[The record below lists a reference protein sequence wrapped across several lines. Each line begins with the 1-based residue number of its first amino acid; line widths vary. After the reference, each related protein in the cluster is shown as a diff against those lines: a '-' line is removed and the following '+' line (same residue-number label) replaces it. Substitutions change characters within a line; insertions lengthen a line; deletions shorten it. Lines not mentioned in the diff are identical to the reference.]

1 MSSPTRTT
9 KTKAKTMVI
18 KTMAPV
24 KPKGRVQKKTDVK
37 KLIEQ
42 IKKSPKPSSSILSPS
57 KKLKSENILTNPIQP
72 PVPLP
77 KRKSKK
83 TVLRLKEESLSL
95 TSLQPKTMSKTPSRS
110 ATPVRRLSPSKV
122 AVIQSK
128 VAAVPNTGMVKKKID
143 VQKLREKISR
153 VGVGRRGPVLVPRKK
168 VKIVLKRKVI
178 KPISTPKKRTKT
190 KNPILRLD
198 DEKET
203 ITTIRRKSYSKL

>member
-9 KTKAKTMVI
+9 KPKTMVI

-57 KKLKSENILTNPIQP
+57 KKLKTENILSKPIQP

-83 TVLRLKEESLSL
+83 PILRLKDESMSL
-95 TSLQPKTMSKTPSRS
+95 TSLQPKSMSKTVSRS
-110 ATPVRRLSPSKV
+110 ASPVRRLSPSKV
-122 AVIQSK
+122 AAIQTK
-128 VAAVPNTGMVKKKID
+128 VTAVPKPGVVKKEID
-143 VQKLREKISR
+143 IKKLKEKITR
-153 VGVGRRGPVLVPRKK
+153 VGVGKKGTVLFPRKK
-168 VKIVLKRKVI
+168 VKLELKRKVT
-178 KPISTPKKRTKT
+178 KPIPTPKKRTRT
-190 KNPILRLD
+190 KKPILRLE

-203 ITTIRRKSYSKL
+203 ITTIRRKSPSKL